1 MGSLDVDS
9 LFTNIPLEET
19 IDICTNSLF
28 ENMEKVEYLSKIE
41 FKELLSLATK
51 ESYFVFNGQL
61 YKQVDGVAMG
71 SPLGPT
77 LANTFLVHFEK
88 NWLRNCP
95 SDFKPHYYRRYVD
108 DIFVLFTSPRHLEAF
123 RNFLNGRHANLSF
136 TIEREKQNRMSFLDI
151 AIIREDRTFSTSVYR
166 KPTFSGVYTH
176 FDSFLPSTY
185 KFGNVYTLSY
195 RCFRICSSW
204 TKLHNELVC
213 LKETFL
219 KNGYPEDCIN
229 KCFKKFLDNIHIV
242 KETTLTVEKTSLVL
256 VLPYLGSISLQT
268 RTKLKKSLKNILNC
282 CKLQIVFKN
291 KTRLGNNFHFKDQIP
306 KDLTSGVV
314 YKFQCGFCNE
324 SYYGECIRHL
334 NVRIGEHIGI
344 SPLTRKQVKPKNSSI
359 ADHLLLCN
367 HSASYGDFS
376 ILTLDNSKF
385 LLELKES
392 LLILRDKPSLNRN
405 ITSAPLYLFD
415 KA

>member
-1 MGSLDVDS
+1 MGSKD
-9 LFTNIPLEET
+9 P
-19 IDICTNSLF
+19 
-28 ENMEKVEYLSKIE
+28 
-41 FKELLSLATK
+41 
-51 ESYFVFNGQL
+51 
-61 YKQVDGVAMG
+61 
-71 SPLGPT
+71 
-77 LANTFLVHFEK
+77 
-88 NWLRNCP
+88 
-95 SDFKPHYYRRYVD
+95 
-108 DIFVLFTSPRHLEAF
+108 LEAF
-123 RNFLNGRHANLSF
+123 RNFLDGRHANLSF

-151 AIIREDRTFSTSVYR
+151 AIIREDKTFTTSVYR

-185 KFGNVYTLSY
+185 KFGNVYTLAY
-195 RCFRICSSW
+195 RCFRICSCW

-213 LKETFL
+213 LKENFL
-219 KNGYPEDCIN
+219 KNGYPEDFIN

-242 KETTLTVEKTSLVL
+242 KETTLTVEKKSLVL
-256 VLPYLGSISLQT
+256 VLPYLGSITLQT
-268 RTKLKKSLKNILNC
+268 RTKLKRSLKNILNC

-314 YKFQCGFCNE
+314 YKFECGLCNE

-344 SPLTRKQVKPKNSSI
+344 SPLTRKQVKPKNSSV

-367 HSASYGDFS
+367 HSASYDDFS
-376 ILTLDNSKF
+376 ILTRDNSKF
-385 LLELKES
+385 LLELTES
-392 LLILRDKPSLNRN
+392 LLKLRDKPSLNRN